1 MKNLLKQIMKEDFFA
16 ILPWLFIPL
25 IGVFAGFSLS
35 HFTRLGGFDIIA
47 VIATII
53 LMAGPLIALVI
64 LVGNDHNRF
73 YGKYAALYSSYPISS
88 NKITLTRL
96 INYII
101 LGIFTSLSY
110 LFNISL
116 ALPSDFDLVDFFRKF
131 GRLLGE
137 LSPGQYLDILK
148 VLLAFLG
155 FGLILCLTLMAA
167 NSIGNSYSFKK
178 LGKLGPVFVGVILFA
193 IESFIQVRLLARFAV
208 DRTIVANPNMTI
220 NFVDTNYIFEGVF
233 IIELVVIYLAT
244 NYFHKKKLSVE

>member
-25 IGVFAGFSLS
+25 IGVFAGLSLS
-35 HFTRLGGFDIIA
+35 HFTRLEGFNIITVIA
-47 VIATII
+47 VTI

-88 NKITLTRL
+88 NKITLTRF

-116 ALPSDFDLVDFFRKF
+116 ALPSDFDLVDFFREF

-155 FGLILCLTLMAA
+155 FGLILSLTLMAA
-167 NSIGNSYSFKK
+167 NSIGNSYYFKK
-178 LGKLGPVFVGVILFA
+178 LGKLGPVVVGVILFA
-193 IESFIQVRLLARFAV
+193 LESFIQIRMLARFAV
-208 DRTIVANPNMTI
+208 DKTVVQNPDMTLS
-220 NFVDTNYIFEGVF
+220 FFEPNYIFIGVF
-233 IIELVVIYLAT
+233 IIELIAIYFAT

>member
-25 IGVFAGFSLS
+25 IGAFAGLSLS
-35 HFTRLGGFDIIA
+35 HFTGLVGFDIIT

-96 INYII
+96 LNYII

-116 ALPSDFDLVDFFRKF
+116 VLPSDFDLVDFFREF

-148 VLLAFLG
+148 VLLALLG
-155 FGLILCLTLMAA
+155 FGLMLSLTMMAA
-167 NSIGNSYSFKK
+167 NSIGNSYYFKK
-178 LGKLGPVFVGVILFA
+178 LGKLGPVVVGVILFA
-193 IESFIQVRLLARFAV
+193 LENFIQMGMLARFAV

-220 NFVDTNYIFEGVF
+220 NFVDTNYIFVGVF
-233 IIELVVIYLAT
+233 IVELIAIYFAT
-244 NYFHKKKLSVE
+244 NYFHKNKLSVE

>member
-25 IGVFAGFSLS
+25 IGVFAGLSLS
-35 HFTRLGGFDIIA
+35 HFTRLEGFDMIT
-47 VIATII
+47 VIASII
-53 LMAGPLIALVI
+53 LLAGPLIAFVI

-116 ALPSDFDLVDFFRKF
+116 GMPSDFNLVDFFREF

-137 LSPGQYLDILK
+137 LSPEQYLDILK
-148 VLLAFLG
+148 FLLALLG
-155 FGLILCLTLMAA
+155 FRLMLSLTLMAA

-178 LGKLGPVFVGVILFA
+178 LGKLGPVFVGVLLFVL
-193 IESFIQVRLLARFAV
+193 ESFIQIRMLARFAV
-208 DRTIVANPNMTI
+208 EKTVVQNPDMTI
-220 NFVDTNYIFEGVF
+220 SFLETNYVFIGVF
-233 IIELVVIYLAT
+233 IIELIALYFAT

>member
-25 IGVFAGFSLS
+25 IGAFAGLSLS
-35 HFTRLGGFDIIA
+35 HFTGLVGFDIIT

-96 INYII
+96 LNYII

-116 ALPSDFDLVDFFRKF
+116 VLPSDFDLVDFFREF

-137 LSPGQYLDILK
+137 LSPDQYLDILK
-148 VLLAFLG
+148 VLLALLG
-155 FGLILCLTLMAA
+155 FGLMLSLTMMAA
-167 NSIGNSYSFKK
+167 NSIGNSYYFKK
-178 LGKLGPVFVGVILFA
+178 LGKLGPVVVGVILFA
-193 IESFIQVRLLARFAV
+193 LESFIQIRMLARFAV

-220 NFVDTNYIFEGVF
+220 NFVDTNYIFVGVF
-233 IIELVVIYLAT
+233 IVELIAIYFAT
-244 NYFHKKKLSVE
+244 NYFHKNKLSVE

>member
-25 IGVFAGFSLS
+25 IGAFAGLSLS
-35 HFTRLGGFDIIA
+35 HFTGLVGFDIIT

-96 INYII
+96 LNYII

-116 ALPSDFDLVDFFRKF
+116 VLPSDFDLVDFFREF

-148 VLLAFLG
+148 VLLALLG
-155 FGLILCLTLMAA
+155 FGLMLSLTMMAA
-167 NSIGNSYSFKK
+167 NSIGNSYYFKK
-178 LGKLGPVFVGVILFA
+178 LGKLGPVVVGVILFA
-193 IESFIQVRLLARFAV
+193 LENFIQIRMLARFAV

-220 NFVDTNYIFEGVF
+220 NFVDTNYIFVGVF
-233 IIELVVIYLAT
+233 IVELIAIYFAT
-244 NYFHKKKLSVE
+244 NYFHKNKLSVE

>member
-25 IGVFAGFSLS
+25 IGVFAGLSLS
-35 HFTRLGGFDIIA
+35 HFTRLEGFNIIT
-47 VIATII
+47 VIAAII
-53 LMAGPLIALVI
+53 LLGGPLIALVI

-88 NKITLTRL
+88 NKITLSRL
-96 INYII
+96 LNFII

-116 ALPSDFDLVDFFRKF
+116 GMPSDLDIVDFFREF

-137 LSPGQYLDILK
+137 LTPEQYLDIFK
-148 VLLAFLG
+148 VLLALLG
-155 FGLILCLTLMAA
+155 FRLMLSLTLMAA
-167 NSIGNSYSFKK
+167 NSIGNSYYFKK
-178 LGKLGPVFVGVILFA
+178 LGKLGPVVVGVILFA
-193 IESFIQVRLLARFAV
+193 LESFIQIRMLARFAV
-208 DRTIVANPNMTI
+208 DKTVVQNPDMTLS
-220 NFVDTNYIFEGVF
+220 FFEPNYIFIGVF
-233 IIELVVIYLAT
+233 IIELIAIYFAT

>member
-25 IGVFAGFSLS
+25 IGAFAGLSLS
-35 HFTRLGGFDIIA
+35 HFTGLVGFDIIT

-96 INYII
+96 LNYII

-116 ALPSDFDLVDFFRKF
+116 VVPSDIKWGDFFRKF
-131 GRLLGE
+131 GKLLGE
-137 LSPGQYLDILK
+137 LSPDQYLYILK
-148 VLLAFLG
+148 VLLALLG
-155 FGLILCLTLMAA
+155 FGLMLSLTMMAA
-167 NSIGNSYSFKK
+167 NSIGNSYYFKK

-193 IESFIQVRLLARFAV
+193 LENFIQIRMLARFAL

-220 NFVDTNYIFEGVF
+220 NFVDTNYIFVGVF
-233 IIELVVIYLAT
+233 IVELIAIYFAT
-244 NYFHKKKLSVE
+244 NYFHKNKLSVE

>member
-25 IGVFAGFSLS
+25 IGAFAGLSLS
-35 HFTRLGGFDIIA
+35 HFTGLVGFDIIT

-64 LVGNDHNRF
+64 LIGNDHNRF

-96 INYII
+96 LNYIT

-116 ALPSDFDLVDFFRKF
+116 VLPSDFDLVDFFREF
-131 GRLLGE
+131 GRLLVE
-137 LSPGQYLDILK
+137 LSPDQYLDILK
-148 VLLAFLG
+148 VLLALLG
-155 FGLILCLTLMAA
+155 FGLMLSLTMMAA
-167 NSIGNSYSFKK
+167 NSIGNSYYFKK
-178 LGKLGPVFVGVILFA
+178 LGKLGPVVVGVILFA
-193 IESFIQVRLLARFAV
+193 LESFIQIRMLARFAV
-208 DRTIVANPNMTI
+208 DKTVVQNPDMTLS
-220 NFVDTNYIFEGVF
+220 FFEPNYIFIGVF
-233 IIELVVIYLAT
+233 IIELIAIYFAT

>member
-25 IGVFAGFSLS
+25 IGVFAGLSLS
-35 HFTRLGGFDIIA
+35 YFTRLEGFNIITVIA
-47 VIATII
+47 VTI

-64 LVGNDHNRF
+64 LVGNDYNRF

-88 NKITLTRL
+88 NKITLSRL
-96 INYII
+96 LNYII
-101 LGIFTSLSY
+101 QGIFTSLSF
-110 LFNISL
+110 LFNMFL
-116 ALPSDFDLVDFFRKF
+116 VLPSNFDLVDFLREF

-155 FGLILCLTLMAA
+155 FGLMLSLTFMAA
-167 NSIGNSYSFKK
+167 NSIGNSYYFKK
-178 LGKLGPVFVGVILFA
+178 LGKLGPVVVGVILFA
-193 IESFIQVRLLARFAV
+193 LENFIQIRMLSRFAV
-208 DRTIVANPNMTI
+208 DRTIVADPNMTI
-220 NFVDTNYIFEGVF
+220 NFVDTNYIFVGVF

>member
-25 IGVFAGFSLS
+25 LGAFAGLSLS
-35 HFTRLGGFDIIA
+35 HFTRLEGFNIIT
-47 VIATII
+47 VIAITI

-88 NKITLTRL
+88 NKITLSRL
-96 INYII
+96 LNYII

-110 LFNISL
+110 LFNIFL
-116 ALPSDFDLVDFFRKF
+116 FVLSDIKLGDFFREF

-155 FGLILCLTLMAA
+155 FGLILSLTLMAA
-167 NSIGNSYSFKK
+167 NSIGNSYYFKK
-178 LGKLGPVFVGVILFA
+178 LGKLGPVVVGVILFA
-193 IESFIQVRLLARFAV
+193 LESFIQIRMLARFAV
-208 DRTIVANPNMTI
+208 DKTVVQNPDMTLS
-220 NFVDTNYIFEGVF
+220 FFEPNYIFIGVF
-233 IIELVVIYLAT
+233 IIELIAIYFAT

>member
-25 IGVFAGFSLS
+25 IGAFAGLSLS
-35 HFTRLGGFDIIA
+35 HFTGLVGFDIIT

-53 LMAGPLIALVI
+53 LMAGQLIALVI

-96 INYII
+96 LNYII

-116 ALPSDFDLVDFFRKF
+116 VLPSDFDLVDFFREF

-137 LSPGQYLDILK
+137 ISPGQYLDILK
-148 VLLAFLG
+148 FLLALLG
-155 FGLILCLTLMAA
+155 FGLMLSLTMMAA
-167 NSIGNSYSFKK
+167 NSIGNSYYFKK
-178 LGKLGPVFVGVILFA
+178 LGKLGPVVVGVILFA
-193 IESFIQVRLLARFAV
+193 LESFIQIRMLARFAV

-220 NFVDTNYIFEGVF
+220 NFVDTNYIFVGVF
-233 IIELVVIYLAT
+233 IVELIAIYFAT
-244 NYFHKKKLSVE
+244 NYFHKNKLSVE